1 MSLRPAA
8 GSAFE
13 WLQRDVAQWT
23 GGTTAIRLM
32 ASALEDSTVEQ
43 YGRHWATFCTWC
55 AENSLEPLPATPRM
69 IVAYIG
75 TLAERGSIGA
85 DSLQPYL
92 SAINAM
98 HADHGFERPAL
109 GHMVARARQ
118 GMRRSQALVQT
129 RDTRVPL
136 PADAVMRIL
145 QSTLAARPS
154 LEQRPPRE
162 RLAFLR
168 RRYAVVLAFVFMG
181 RQDSCVHLRAD
192 DHGIDDSFLWLRLTE
207 KQKRG
212 WRFRRVIRL
221 PLTAQAVRRHASALP
236 LLAQLGRAYLAARE
250 AALAFSSRAGA
261 REPTALFQL
270 PGEQPPRTADMST
283 WLSQTLSEEG
293 ISAAYGFAY
302 QGHSL
307 RSGTDQAARVQQRRS
322 ACRAI
327 AATGWGDGPNRAV
340 HASCTTSIRQCFR
353 HPQRSHSL
361 GGFSRACMR
370 RATQH
375 GSARPAQSTQLIR
388 ASRLRH
394 HHAPR
399 AYHDRGAMAPR

>member
-8 GSAFE
+8 GSAFA
-13 WLQRDVAQWT
+13 WLQREVAQWT

-43 YGRHWATFCTWC
+43 YGRHWTTFCTWC
-55 AENSLEPLPATPRM
+55 AENGLEPLPATPRM

-136 PADAVMRIL
+136 PAEAVMRIL
-145 QSTLAARPS
+145 QSTLAALPS
-154 LEQRPPRE
+154 LERRQPRE

-168 RRYAVVLAFVFMG
+168 RRYSVVLAFVFMG

-221 PLTAQAVRRHASALP
+221 PLTAHAVRGHASALP
-236 LLAQLGRAYLAARE
+236 LLAQLGRAYLLARE
-250 AALAFSSRAGA
+250 AAQVSSRAGA
-261 REPTALFQL
+261 FLFQL
-270 PGEQPPRTADMST
+270 PGEQPPRTADMSA

-293 ISAAYGFAY
+293 ISAASGFAY

-307 RSGTDQAARVQQRRS
+307 RSGGSSAAE
-322 ACRAI
+322 
-327 AATGWGDGPNRAV
+327 AV
-340 HASCTTSIRQCFR
+340 
-353 HPQRSHSL
+353 
-361 GGFSRACMR
+361 GV
-370 RATQH
+370 
-375 GSARPAQSTQLIR
+375 
-388 ASRLRH
+388 
-394 HHAPR
+394 
-399 AYHDRGAMAPR
+399 